1 MFLLKASRARIQVPC
16 SNIRVMA
23 NLGADKGL
31 GQNDWALHLQRPQKP
46 INSQRTKQIP
56 GWEITVYIGSL
67 FVPCSFPAFYKAVD
81 SRCKKRFQILAIV
94 KLLDWYPCCPDGW
107 ERLVKDF
114 EKKIEIMRAIY
125 SPILLISITRG
136 CNCTIF

>member
-1 MFLLKASRARIQVPC
+1 MFLLKVSRARIQVPC

-31 GQNDWALHLQRPQKP
+31 GHKMIGHFIYSGHRSRSTRKEQNRFQDGKLPSTL
-46 INSQRTKQIP
+46 
-56 GWEITVYIGSL
+56 
-67 FVPCSFPAFYKAVD
+67 VPCSFPAFNKAVD
-81 SRCKKRFQILAIV
+81 SRCKKRFQILAIA

-107 ERLVKDF
+107 ERLVKDV
-114 EKKIEIMRAIY
+114 EKKIEIRRAIY